1 MTEQLIRDRLAD
13 TEKWLERFAAVTVD
27 IAMLKVMQASAVSKG
42 QLSDEATRILGLTRE
57 ERDLAMSALKTEL
70 KAAFGD
76 ALKESF
82 KEYAEAQEKRLR
94 LYTRIGL
101 ALLAILIL
109 KDIPTAFTVAR
120 AAIGL

>member
-57 ERDLAMSALKTEL
+57 ERDVAMSALKTEL
-70 KAAFGD
+70 KSAFGD

-82 KEYAEAQEKRLR
+82 KEYAEAQDKRLR
-94 LYTRIGL
+94 LYTRIGI